1 MVACAR
7 RVAGFGSGK
16 GLASRSHR
24 VGVAVCARLPL
35 SDVLKTS
42 KNFSLHKCPTLNVLN
57 LKIHKFTDG
66 LALERHSSSEMLRD

>member
-24 VGVAVCARLPL
+24 VKVAVCARASAPFGRPENVEKLQFTQM
-35 SDVLKTS
+35 SDI
-42 KNFSLHKCPTLNVLN
+42 LNV
-57 LKIHKFTDG
+57 LKIHKFTRLG
-66 LALERHSSSEMLRD
+66 AREALFVGNAP

>member
-42 KNFSLHKCPTLNVLN
+42 KNFSLHKCPTLNVL
-57 LKIHKFTDG
+57 KIHKFTRLG
-66 LALERHSSSEMLRD
+66 AREALFVGNAP